1 MIHRFE
7 TCIFT
12 TSKQTNDPMRKYF
25 IILFFL
31 TIIFSILFT
40 QPSCNRYGEA
50 IKVVN
55 DFSVVLPRHS
65 LMHDIYYRIN
75 PLDRSIELEFNER
88 LNQSTV
94 DDNLSFYDKSGTL
107 KANYTL
113 EISGNLVLIMFNNDF
128 QLSDA
133 WQYFIEISPGL
144 RSENGNGFGDNT
156 VLELRTLAHKL
167 PPSDLMGTDSTQ
179 RNSIACISD
188 IHMGDKRATNN
199 NYCWFEKNKPA
210 LENFLDYVV
219 NSRQFKKLV
228 ILGDLFDEWL
238 VPYTIS
244 PFDPDHGISTTRDY
258 FMAVAANPVNSIIIE
273 KLNAVVADP
282 EIELVY
288 VPGNHDMLMSR
299 EIMNEI
305 IPGITWAGVD
315 ETPGL
320 GAYSPFDEIIM
331 EHGHRYDFFNCPQP
345 LVNPDHQL
353 PPGYFVSRLYA
364 QGMMDQGGTLK
375 STDKTSGSFEF
386 ETAWTVAYLYTI
398 THFGMPQPQ
407 LDSANILMGGI
418 DGYSN
423 PFSFD
428 GAEQMYAE
436 NIEDLWPNTQAQNE
450 VPVPTECCFHAIW
463 NGHSDL
469 FGAATTEYILQP
481 PAPKTYKVIA
491 FGHTHR
497 PEIKAWLSAGEVLN
511 IYANSGSWIDADAS
525 DYKVRTFLSIKPA
538 AWTGS
543 KLDVVS
549 LYQYNKENE
558 SENTYKPIPL
568 EEESVEVD

>member
-1 MIHRFE
+1 MKK
-7 TCIFT
+7 
-12 TSKQTNDPMRKYF
+12 SF
-25 IILFFL
+25 IIPLFL
-31 TIIFSILFT
+31 IIIFSILFT
-40 QPSCNRYGEA
+40 QPSCNRYGDA

-55 DFSVVLPRHS
+55 DFTVIMARHKQI
-65 LMHDIYYRIN
+65 HDIYYRVN
-75 PLDRSIELEFNER
+75 PLDRSLELEFNEA

-94 DDNLSFYDKSGTL
+94 EDNLSFYDKSGTL
-107 KANYTL
+107 ETNYNI
-113 EISGNLVLIMFNNDF
+113 EISGNKIMILFKDSF
-128 QLSDA
+128 QLNDG

-144 RSENGNGFGDNT
+144 RSENGNGFSVNT

-167 PPSDLMGTDSTQ
+167 TPSGLIGTDSTE
-179 RNSIACISD
+179 RNLIACISD
-188 IHMGDKRATNN
+188 IHMGDERATNN
-199 NYCWFEKNKPA
+199 NYCWFEKNKDA
-210 LENFLDYVV
+210 LENFLDYVII
-219 NSRQFKKLV
+219 SRQFKKLV

-244 PFDPDHGISTTRDY
+244 PFDPDYGISTTRDY
-258 FMAVAANPVNSIIIE
+258 FMAVATNPVNSIIIE
-273 KLNAVVADP
+273 KLNAVVTDP

-320 GAYSPFDEIIM
+320 GVYSPFDEIIM

-353 PPGYFVSRLYA
+353 PPGYFISRLYA
-364 QGMMDQGGTLK
+364 QGMMDQGNPLK
-375 STDKTSGSFEF
+375 STTKTSGSFEF

-398 THFGMPQPQ
+398 AHFGMQQPQ
-407 LDSANILMGGI
+407 LDSSNILMGGI
-418 DGYSN
+418 DGYST

-428 GAEQMYAE
+428 GAEQMYAA
-436 NIEDLWPNTQAQNE
+436 NIEDNWPATQSQNK
-450 VPVPTECCFHAIW
+450 VPVSTECCFHAIW

-481 PAPKTYKVIA
+481 PAPKTYKIIA

-511 IYANSGSWIDADAS
+511 IYANSGSWIDEGAS

-543 KLDVVS
+543 KLDVVN
-549 LYQYNKENE
+549 LYQYNIDNG
-558 SENTYKPIPL
+558 SGGTYKPVL
-568 EEESVEVD
+568 LAEESVVIEQ